1 MKVGKQSKL
10 ADAADRYMVRATKA
24 FAKRTTREPRG
35 EDEFVN
41 GFSWGANAGYKAGFK
56 AAMKQKRR

>member
-1 MKVGKQSKL
+1 MTK
-10 ADAADRYMVRATKA
+10 ATKA
-24 FAKRTTREPRG
+24 FAKRTQRELWG

-56 AAMKQKRR
+56 AATKKKRS